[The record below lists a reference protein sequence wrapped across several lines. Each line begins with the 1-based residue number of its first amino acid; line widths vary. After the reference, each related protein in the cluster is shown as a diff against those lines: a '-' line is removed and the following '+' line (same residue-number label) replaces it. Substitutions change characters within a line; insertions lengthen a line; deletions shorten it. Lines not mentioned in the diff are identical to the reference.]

1 MLKAAFGSKDG
12 VRYGMAQARNSVR
25 IVQVVRSDG
34 SKGEEAAPPFRRL
47 PQHYGMSPFSEREA
61 GCDQKHSIVVGQKI
75 GHVHG
80 RVL

>member
-1 MLKAAFGSKDG
+1 MVAEVFVAFFLGT
-12 VRYGMAQARNSVR
+12 
-25 IVQVVRSDG
+25 
-34 SKGEEAAPPFRRL
+34 APPFQQL